1 MSVGGDAI
9 AAIRRQICREAELN
23 GGLNRGI
30 VIPGR
35 YCRAVM
41 DSASAQ
47 ILAGLN
53 AEQHAAVTSD
63 AQQLVIRAG
72 AGSGKTRVLTR
83 RIAYGAVNDI
93 LDPRRVLALTFTR
106 KAAGELNHRL
116 RQLGLRQSAAA
127 GTFHAIALSQLR
139 RKWEEQGTAAPTL
152 LDRKFGFV
160 ARLVPRVN
168 DRTTPLDLVA
178 EIEWAKARRIHPDRY
193 AEAARDHD
201 RKPPM
206 EPERVA
212 QIYEQYEDAKA
223 KRNLIDFDDILILC
237 GRMLQRDRSAAEA
250 FRWSFRH
257 IFVDEFQDV
266 NPLQFALLKVFVGPD
281 PNLCVVGD
289 SRQAI
294 YAWNGADSSYLDDF
308 NEHFPN
314 AQVVSLRQNYR
325 STPEIL
331 RCASA
336 VLPAHD
342 SLEPTLPSGPAPSIA
357 SHSDDKAEARAI
369 ARALRNKHSG
379 RTRWRNMAVLVRTN
393 AQVALLAEAL
403 SDADVPVAARGEGK
417 LIERPEV
424 LDAIDAIRRSGQP
437 LSEALD
443 DLSARIAM
451 GDSDPDDVSFDE
463 DDAAMHS
470 DDADEDE
477 GGRESERRQLLNA
490 FVRLGRDHL
499 AVDANATLQS
509 FIDALKSGA
518 NEAAT
523 AGGDRVDVTTFHQAK
538 GLEWDVVHVAGMER
552 GLSPIGHAKTPDAVA
567 EEHRLIYVALTRAR
581 RHLHLHWANE
591 RRFGDR
597 KSTRKPSP
605 MLDDIG
611 AAARGDDPR
620 RSRSKSARN
629 ASDLRKGMSA
639 RNGGPRMKATQD
651 ESDPV
656 FQALKKWRLSIARA
670 HDVPAFVVF
679 NDKTLHA
686 IAHDRPDDK
695 RSLLDVTGVGPAKA
709 EQYGEDVLR
718 LVAEASD

>member
-1 MSVGGDAI
+1 
-9 AAIRRQICREAELN
+9 
-23 GGLNRGI
+23 
-30 VIPGR
+30 
-35 YCRAVM
+35 M
-41 DSASAQ
+41 DSASSQ

-53 AEQHAAVTSD
+53 DEQHAAVTSE

-83 RIAYGAVNDI
+83 RIAYGASEDL

-139 RKWEEQGTAAPTL
+139 RKWEQQGTAAPTL

-168 DRTTPLDLVA
+168 DRTTPLDLVS
-178 EIEWAKARRIHPDRY
+178 EIEWAKARRIQPDRY
-193 AEAARDHD
+193 AEEARKND

-212 QIYEQYEDAKA
+212 QIYEQYEEAKA

-237 GRMLQRDRSAAEA
+237 GRMLQRDRNAAEA

-266 NPLQFALLKVFVGPD
+266 NPLQFALLKVFAGPD

-308 NEHFPN
+308 TNHFP
-314 AQVVSLRQNYR
+314 AAEVVSLRQNYR

-336 VLPAHD
+336 VLPAQD

-357 SHSDDKAEARAI
+357 NHTDDKAEARAI

-403 SDADVPVAARGEGK
+403 SDAEIPVAARGEGK

-437 LSEALD
+437 LSEALN
-443 DLSARIAM
+443 DLSARIS
-451 GDSDPDDVSFDE
+451 GPDTDSKDDSGEVDQFE
-463 DDAAMHS
+463 GLDDMSS
-470 DDADEDE
+470 DDLIDGDAVDGDNV
-477 GGRESERRQLLNA
+477 REAERRQLLNA

-581 RHLHLHWANE
+581 RHLHLHWASE

-597 KSTRKPSP
+597 KSNRSPSP

-611 AAARGDDPR
+611 AASRGEDPR
-620 RSRSKSARN
+620 RARSKSARN
-629 ASDLRKGMSA
+629 AAELRKGMSTS
-639 RNGGPRMKATQD
+639 NGGSRMKAAKD

-709 EQYGEDVLR
+709 EQYGEEVLR
-718 LVAEASD
+718 LVSENVSDQS

>member
-1 MSVGGDAI
+1 
-9 AAIRRQICREAELN
+9 
-23 GGLNRGI
+23 
-30 VIPGR
+30 
-35 YCRAVM
+35 M

-53 AEQHAAVTSD
+53 NEQRAAVTSD
-63 AQQLVIRAG
+63 ADKLVIRAG

-83 RIAYGAVNDI
+83 RIAYGAANDL

-178 EIEWAKARRIHPDRY
+178 EIEWAKARRIQPDRY

-237 GRMLQRDRSAAEA
+237 GRMLQRDRNAADA

-308 NEHFPN
+308 ADHFPG

-331 RCASA
+331 RSASA
-336 VLPAHD
+336 VLPTHD
-342 SLEPTLPSGPAPSIA
+342 ALEPTLPSGPAPSIA
-357 SHSDDKAEARAI
+357 SHADDRAEARAI

-403 SDADVPVAARGEGK
+403 ADADVPVAARGEGR
-417 LIERPEV
+417 LIERPQI
-424 LDAIDAIRRSGQP
+424 LDAIDAIGRSG
-437 LSEALD
+437 LALNEALD
-443 DLSARIAM
+443 DLSAQLAR
-451 GDSDPDDVSFDE
+451 P
-463 DDAAMHS
+463 
-470 DDADEDE
+470 EDE
-477 GGRESERRQLLNA
+477 PEDELEQDHAASGIDDDQQDQPDSESNAEVERQQLLNA
-490 FVRLGRDHL
+490 FIRLGRDHL
-499 AVDANATLQS
+499 AVDASATLQS

-581 RHLHLHWANE
+581 KHLHLHWANE

-597 KSTRKPSP
+597 KSNRKPSP

-611 AAARGDDPR
+611 AAARGEDPR
-620 RSRSKSARN
+620 RSRSTNARN
-629 ASDLRKGMSA
+629 ASELRKGLSA
-639 RNGGPRMKATQD
+639 RNGGPRLKAVQD

-656 FQALKKWRLSIARA
+656 FQALKKWRLSIAKA

-686 IAHDRPDDK
+686 IAHDRPTDK
-695 RSLLDVTGVGPAKA
+695 RSLLDVTGIGPAKA

-718 LVAEASD
+718 LVEEASE

>member
-1 MSVGGDAI
+1 MISPA
-9 AAIRRQICREAELN
+9 R
-23 GGLNRGI
+23 
-30 VIPGR
+30 
-35 YCRAVM
+35 
-41 DSASAQ
+41 
-47 ILAGLN
+47 
-53 AEQHAAVTSD
+53 T
-63 AQQLVIRAG
+63 LVIRAG

-83 RIAYGAVNDI
+83 RIAYGVLTDSV
-93 LDPRRVLALTFTR
+93 DPRRVLALTFTR

-139 RKWEEQGTAAPTL
+139 KKWESSNTAPPTL

-168 DRTTPLDLVA
+168 DRTTPLELVS
-178 EIEWAKARRIHPDRY
+178 EIEWAKARRIHPEAY
-193 AEAARDHD
+193 AEAAKRHD

-206 EPERVA
+206 VPDRVA
-212 QIYEQYEDAKA
+212 EIYQKYEDAKVN
-223 KRNLIDFDDILILC
+223 RNLIDFDDILIHC
-237 GRMLQRDRSAAEA
+237 GRMLQRDRNAAEA

-308 NEHFPN
+308 ADHFPG
-314 AQVVSLRQNYR
+314 ATSVSLRQNYR

-342 SLEPTLPSGPAPSIA
+342 ALEPTLPSGPAPIISN
-357 SHSDDKAEARAI
+357 HTSDDAEARAI
-369 ARALRNKHSG
+369 ARALRNKQG
-379 RTRWRNMAVLVRTN
+379 GQTRWRDMAVLVRTN
-393 AQVALLAEAL
+393 AQVAVLADAL
-403 SDADVPVAARGEGK
+403 SDADVPIAARGEGK

-424 LDAIDAIRRSGQP
+424 LDAVDGLRRAGQS
-437 LSEALD
+437 LSVSLD
-443 DLSARIAM
+443 DLSTQIEAEVAQ
-451 GDSDPDDVSFDE
+451 E
-463 DDAAMHS
+463 A
-470 DDADEDE
+470 
-477 GGRESERRQLLNA
+477 ESGSEEQTAGSSSEKVQLLRA
-490 FVRLGRDHL
+490 FIRLGRDHL
-499 AVDANATLQS
+499 AVDPEASLQAFVDS
-509 FIDALKSGA
+509 LKSGTH
-518 NEAAT
+518 ESAT

-552 GLSPIGHAKTPDAVA
+552 GLSPIGHAKTPEALE

-581 RHLHLHWANE
+581 RHLHLHWAQE

-597 KSTRKPSP
+597 VSKRSPSP
-605 MLDDIG
+605 MLDDIS
-611 AAARGDDPR
+611 AAARGQDPR
-620 RSRSKSARN
+620 RARSTSARKA
-629 ASDLRKGMSA
+629 ASLRKELNA
-639 RNGGPRMKATQD
+639 RNGGPRFKPAEDTN
-651 ESDPV
+651 DPV
-656 FQALKKWRLSIARA
+656 FVALRQWRLSVSRA

-686 IAHDRPDDK
+686 LARDRPSTK
-695 RSLLDVTGVGPAKA
+695 AGLLNVSGVGPAKA
-709 EQYGEDVLR
+709 EQYGEEVLD
-718 LVAEASD
+718 LIAQADD